1 MRLRIVLLALGLVGV
16 VPDAASAAPGVC
28 TYDAG
33 TQIATYEWP
42 STYATSEVPGVQ
54 RFGAGNAQITV
65 GYAPDGACGAATV
78 TNTKEVRI
86 VGTPPASTSTRDDF
100 SIALKNGVM
109 APGSGG
115 TGEVKVTFV
124 SPGRTIYVRVGG
136 SPDPDRITV
145 GAAGVNLN
153 ADEATDDV
161 DVTLTGSGGMLVTG
175 RGCTDS
181 ICNADGSAGDDTLKT
196 TGGDATGAAAP
207 GSFARSTRVFGGP
220 GADTITVSRYT
231 SVFPGPDSDVITGPG
246 VQPDRFQAATLDY
259 RGTPAGVV
267 VDLDAGTATGGSGSD
282 TVSGVQNVVGTS
294 FPDTLL
300 GDGNANSLSSEG
312 AGADLMRGRGGN
324 DSLAGGSGADT
335 LEGGP
340 DADDLTGNAG
350 GDTLSG
356 EEGNDTL
363 TGDVGTGSAGNDTLL
378 GGPGND
384 GLVPATGDDIVD
396 GGPDKDELRFAYVT
410 ATPVVFDLAV
420 TAKQN
425 TGGGGLKTVTNVEDI
440 SGSSQSDT
448 LSGDDGPNAI
458 NGGFGGND
466 TLDGRGGNDA
476 VRKFSTAAGLARGG
490 PGADTVS
497 GSDGAD
503 VLEGGPGPD
512 TILALKGDDTLR
524 GPADGE
530 KDTLYCGE
538 GTDTTEH
545 DAGLDVLSECEN
557 GTGTVFVP
565 PPIVTPDP
573 APEVSA
579 PAPAPQTP
587 VVPAAATPAA
597 APLPA
602 IPAAQA
608 IKLPAATSCAS
619 RRTLTINLV
628 QPAGVTFTRAKVTL
642 KAGKKTI
649 NRTLT
654 PKKAG
659 KGLKIDVDLR
669 GLPKGRFTVAIEVA
683 AADGRTVKASRAYR
697 TCTPKK
703 RR

>member
-1 MRLRIVLLALGLVGV
+1 MRPRILLLTLGLVCGA
-16 VPDAASAAPGVC
+16 PATASAAPGVC

-42 STYATSEVPGVQ
+42 STFATSEVPSVQ

-78 TNTKEVRI
+78 TNTKEVRV
-86 VGTPPASTSTRDDF
+86 VGTPPTPSSARDDF

-124 SPGRTIYVRVGG
+124 SPGRTINLRVGG

-145 GAAGVNLN
+145 GAGGVNLN
-153 ADEATDDV
+153 ADEASDDV
-161 DVTLTGSGGMLVTG
+161 DVALTGAGAILVTG
-175 RGCTDS
+175 FGCTDTV
-181 ICNADGSAGDDTLKT
+181 CNADGSAGDDILKT

-220 GADTITVSRYT
+220 GADTIEVSRYT
-231 SVFPGPDSDVITGPG
+231 TVIPGPDNDVITGPG

-259 RGTPAGVV
+259 RGTPAGVT
-267 VDLDAGTATGGSGSD
+267 VDLQAGTSTGGSGSD
-282 TVSGVQNVVGTS
+282 TVTGVQNVVGTS
-294 FPDTLL
+294 SADVLL

-312 AGADLMRGRGGN
+312 AGVDLMRGRGGN
-324 DSLAGGSGADT
+324 DSLSGGSGNDT

-340 DADDLTGNAG
+340 DADTLDGNGG
-350 GDTLSG
+350 GDTLRG
-356 EEGNDTL
+356 EEGDDTL
-363 TGDVGTGSAGNDTLL
+363 TGDIGTGSPGNDTLL
-378 GGPGND
+378 GGPGKD
-384 GLVPATGDDIVD
+384 GLIPAAGDDIVD
-396 GGPDKDELRFAYVT
+396 GGPDTDELRFAYVT
-410 ATPVVFDLAV
+410 ANPVVFDLAV
-420 TAKQN
+420 TTKQD
-425 TGGGGLKTVTNVEDI
+425 TGGGGLKTVSNVENVA
-440 SGSSQSDT
+440 GSSQSDT
-448 LSGDDGPNAI
+448 ISGDDGPNQI

-466 TLDGRGGNDA
+466 TLDGRGGDDA
-476 VRKFSTAAGLARGG
+476 VRKFSTAAGVARGG

-497 GSDGAD
+497 GSDGPD

-512 TILALKGDDTLR
+512 TILALKGDDLLR

-573 APEVSA
+573 TPQE
-579 PAPAPQTP
+579 PAPAPSAQTP
-587 VVPAAATPAA
+587 SVPAFTGTAPPA
-597 APLPA
+597 PPA
-602 IPAAQA
+602 IVAAQA
-608 IKLPAATSCAS
+608 IRLPAAKTCAS

-642 KAGKKTI
+642 KAGKKTV

-659 KGLKIDVDLR
+659 KGLKLDVDLR

-683 AADGRTVKASRAYR
+683 TADGRTVKASRAYR
-697 TCTPKK
+697 TCTPKRK
-703 RR
+703 R